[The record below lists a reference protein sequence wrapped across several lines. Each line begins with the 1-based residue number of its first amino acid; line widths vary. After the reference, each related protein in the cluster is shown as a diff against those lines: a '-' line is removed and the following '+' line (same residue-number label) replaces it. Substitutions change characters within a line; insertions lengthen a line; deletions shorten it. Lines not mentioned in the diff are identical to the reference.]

1 MHDHGA
7 ENTMGSANTM
17 IKNHKESEPGFLGDK
32 EALLAWLRGV
42 AFLRVLQLMEKR

>member
-17 IKNHKESEPGFLGDK
+17 IKNHKKSEPGFLGDK
-32 EALLAWLRGV
+32 EHCLLG
-42 AFLRVLQLMEKR
+42 